1 MSDQCFAA
9 IVPDNYKNAILIQGA
24 MDCEIC
30 DLLSH
35 MEDVQKTE
43 LMQFPFYM
51 GRLCGQKVIVS
62 KTFQG
67 MVNAGAAT
75 VLAISHFMPRC
86 IINQGVCGGHDP
98 ALHRG
103 DMILGE
109 TIFNNSNLR
118 FSDSP
123 DENPLHGCI
132 QIGCESLRVED
143 AGKKCTFYHSDKTL
157 LTTAQK
163 LSATHQIP
171 ALSGISI
178 KTGTI
183 ASCDAWLNRLDYIH
197 FMHTTFHSCGE
208 DMETAAVAQLCH
220 SYDIPLLSLRSLS
233 NTLVHQED
241 YDESAAANCQHFVC
255 ALLPLL

>member
-43 LMQFPFYM
+43 LMQFPFYI

-75 VLAISHFMPRC
+75 ILAFSTLMPCC

-132 QIGCESLRVED
+132 QICCE
-143 AGKKCTFYHSDKTL
+143 
-157 LTTAQK
+157 
-163 LSATHQIP
+163 
-171 ALSGISI
+171 
-178 KTGTI
+178 
-183 ASCDAWLNRLDYIH
+183 
-197 FMHTTFHSCGE
+197 
-208 DMETAAVAQLCH
+208 
-220 SYDIPLLSLRSLS
+220 
-233 NTLVHQED
+233 
-241 YDESAAANCQHFVC
+241 
-255 ALLPLL
+255 

>member
-1 MSDQCFAA
+1 
-9 IVPDNYKNAILIQGA
+9 
-24 MDCEIC
+24 
-30 DLLSH
+30 
-35 MEDVQKTE
+35 
-43 LMQFPFYM
+43 MQFPFYI

-143 AGKKCTFYHSDKTL
+143 AGKNIPSITAIKCCSQPHKNFQPHIRFLRCPVFPKNRNDR
-157 LTTAQK
+157 K
-163 LSATHQIP
+163 L
-171 ALSGISI
+171 
-178 KTGTI
+178 
-183 ASCDAWLNRLDYIH
+183 
-197 FMHTTFHSCGE
+197 
-208 DMETAAVAQLCH
+208 
-220 SYDIPLLSLRSLS
+220 
-233 NTLVHQED
+233 
-241 YDESAAANCQHFVC
+241 
-255 ALLPLL
+255 